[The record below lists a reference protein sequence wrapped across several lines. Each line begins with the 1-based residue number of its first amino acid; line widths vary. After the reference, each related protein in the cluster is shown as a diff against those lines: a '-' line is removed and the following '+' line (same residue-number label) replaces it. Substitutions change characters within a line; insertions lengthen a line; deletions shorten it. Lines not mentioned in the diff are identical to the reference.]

1 MGIHVNPDTIEN
13 LDKTIR
19 LIEHS
24 ADFNMADWDTCL
36 KAHAIKAMGKG
47 SIQTELVPDA
57 RVAAFLGLPQHVASW
72 LFRESE
78 WERRE
83 VIAVLKHFRDTGR
96 LWSLGDMGATTPRV
110 ERFQAS
116 LDNEIPF

>member
-96 LWSLGDMGATTPRV
+96 LGGKTRAFTACRIEALTRATR
-110 ERFQAS
+110 
-116 LDNEIPF
+116 DDIPF